1 MSDRR
6 PTRLFRSFLLALIP
20 LIVFATPTKQAGES
34 IQLEVVSTKTN
45 YHGSS
50 PQVFKYTEVM
60 FTRVSGK
67 RLVFVCEQRGDECPL
82 MQDGKTYSA
91 DRVGNFIYLS
101 MSSPDG
107 KKSMPVK
114 YKETGTW

>member
-1 MSDRR
+1 MASRR
-6 PTRLFRSFLLALIP
+6 PTNLFATILLILVP
-20 LIVFATPTKQAGES
+20 MIVFATPTKQTGES
-34 IQLEVVSTKTN
+34 IQIEVVSTKTN

-50 PQVFKYTEVM
+50 PKVFEYTEIM
-60 FTRVSGK
+60 FARVNGK
-67 RLVFVCEQRGDECPL
+67 KLVFVCAQRADECPL
-82 MQDGKTYSA
+82 IQAGKTYSA

>member
-1 MSDRR
+1 MASRR
-6 PTRLFRSFLLALIP
+6 PTNFFTTILLILVP
-20 LIVFATPTKQAGES
+20 LIVFATPTKQPGGS
-34 IQLEVVSTKTN
+34 IQIEVVSTKTN

-50 PQVFKYTEVM
+50 PRVFEYTEIM
-60 FTRVSGK
+60 FTRVNGQK
-67 RLVFVCEQRGDECPL
+67 LVFVCQQRGDECPL
-82 MQDGKTYSA
+82 MQPRKAYSA